1 MCCKS
6 KWLSGIAMIK
16 AVIAKSYLFK
26 VNNRHTKEWS
36 QICNFEHISHNSF
49 VFYVIDFEH
58 VNVFWAIKFLVMQ
71 IILSF
76 TMALFTHLFTIVKV
90 SKLLVKVNFVLIHR
104 STIYNTCNQK
114 LTLCLWEKDSCQA
127 NKSS

>member
-16 AVIAKSYLFK
+16 AVIAKIYLFK
-26 VNNRHTKEWS
+26 VNNRHSKEWS
-36 QICNFEHISHNSF
+36 QICNFGHISHNFF

-104 STIYNTCNQK
+104 PTIYNTCNQK

>member
-16 AVIAKSYLFK
+16 AVIAKIYLFK
-26 VNNRHTKEWS
+26 VNNRHSKEWS

-58 VNVFWAIKFLVMQ
+58 VNVFWAIKFSVMQ

-104 STIYNTCNQK
+104 SAIYNTCNQK